1 MIASFLPPP
10 ALSAAMVSSA
20 AVPAL
25 LWLLGS
31 GPRVFRA
38 PGPRFRAAVLS
49 ALLLLL
55 LWLLLIALTS
65 GTVDLI
71 DTLAAVAIVGE
82 ASILSFIAWS
92 LLAWGFTLN
101 MLLVLAAETRAMSL
115 TDWVA
120 GFTRGADIGRLT
132 TDRISVLLG
141 AGFVEA
147 AGAQGYVLT
156 PRGGIATK
164 LVQLVRSTFGI
175 GIASWK
181 SRA

>member
-10 ALSAAMVSSA
+10 ALAAAMVSGTA
-20 AVPAL
+20 IPAL
-25 LWLLGS
+25 LWLFGS
-31 GPRVFRA
+31 GPRAFRA
-38 PGPRFRAAVLS
+38 PGPRFRAAVLF

-71 DTLAAVAIVGE
+71 DTVAAVAIVG
-82 ASILSFIAWS
+82 AAAILSFIAWS

-115 TDWVA
+115 PDWVA

-141 AGFVEA
+141 AGFVET
-147 AGAQGYVLT
+147 AGPQGYVLT
-156 PRGGIATK
+156 PRGGGAAR
-164 LVQLVRSTFGI
+164 LVQLARSTFGI
-175 GIASWK
+175 GIAPWK
-181 SRA
+181 SRV